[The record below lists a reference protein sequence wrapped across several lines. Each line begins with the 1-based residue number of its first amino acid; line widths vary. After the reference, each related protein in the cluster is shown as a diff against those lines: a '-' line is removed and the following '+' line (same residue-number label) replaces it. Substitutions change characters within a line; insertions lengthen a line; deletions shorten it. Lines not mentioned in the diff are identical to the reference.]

1 MRILL
6 TTDTVGGVWDYT
18 VTLAR
23 QLDALGCE
31 VLIAAI
37 GEPRDERLAHVP
49 AGVQVTWRTY
59 RLEWMED
66 AAADVVEAARWLRE
80 LSQLWAADVVHL
92 NQLAYAGTEGDRGQG
107 TGDSQQGRP
116 PSRGAGHLSG
126 VRFSCPVVTVAHSDV
141 LSWWTHVRGAA
152 APPEWEP
159 YARWVDDGL
168 RASDAVVA
176 PTAYHASLLAR
187 HYGLHG
193 ARVIHNGVEP
203 PASDPPAKGEPLVL
217 CVGRAWDEGKGVDLL
232 DAAVGMLGPGFP
244 PVHLL
249 GEAAAPHGGAFAAA
263 NLVMHGRV
271 ERAEVDGWMRRA
283 TVYAA
288 PSRYEPFGLAP
299 LEAALNGC
307 ALVLSDVGTFRELW
321 DGCADF
327 FPSGDAAA
335 LAEVLGRLAADPARA
350 AKMAERA
357 RGRALRRYGAARMAA
372 EYVALYR
379 ELAARPEQKRS
390 VA

>member
-1 MRILL
+1 MKVLL

-37 GEPRDERLAHVP
+37 GEPRDERLARIST
-49 AGVQVTWRTY
+49 GVQVTSRGY
-59 RLEWMED
+59 RLEWMEG
-66 AAADVVEAARWLRE
+66 AAEDVREAARWLRE

-92 NQLAYAGTEGDRGQG
+92 NQLAYAAFGF
-107 TGDSQQGRP
+107 P
-116 PSRGAGHLSG
+116 A
-126 VRFSCPVVTVAHSDV
+126 PVVTVAHSDV
-141 LSWWTHVRGAA
+141 LSWWTHVRGEG
-152 APPEWEP
+152 APPDWVE
-159 YARWVDDGL
+159 YARWVGDGL

-176 PTAYHASLLAR
+176 PTAYQASLLAQ
-187 HYGLHG
+187 HYGIDG

-203 PASDPPAKGEPLVL
+203 PAGEPPAKGEPLVL

-249 GEAAAPHGGAFAAA
+249 GEAEAPHGGTFRASHLA
-263 NLVMHGRV
+263 MHGRV

-335 LAEVLGRLAADPARA
+335 LAGVLGRLADDPARVA
-350 AKMAERA
+350 EMAERA
-357 RGRALRRYGAARMAA
+357 RRRALRRYGAARMAA

-379 ELAARPEQKRS
+379 ELAARPEQTRS

>member
-6 TTDTVGGVWDYT
+6 TTDTLGGVWDYT

-31 VLIAAI
+31 VLIAAL
-37 GEPRDERLAHVP
+37 GEPRDERLARIP
-49 AGVQVTWRTY
+49 AGVQVTSRAY
-59 RLEWMED
+59 RLEWMD
-66 AAADVVEAARWLRE
+66 GAAPDVPQAARWLRE
-80 LSQLWAADVVHL
+80 LAQLWAADVVHL
-92 NQLAYAGTEGDRGQG
+92 NQLAYAAFGF
-107 TGDSQQGRP
+107 P
-116 PSRGAGHLSG
+116 
-126 VRFSCPVVTVAHSDV
+126 VPVVTVAHSDV
-141 LSWWTHVRGAA
+141 LSWWTHVRGAE
-152 APPEWEP
+152 APPAWAA
-159 YARWVDDGL
+159 YARWVADGL
-168 RASDAVVA
+168 HASDAVVA

-187 HYGLHG
+187 HYAVSG
-193 ARVIHNGVEP
+193 ARVIHNGAEP
-203 PASDPPAKGEPLVL
+203 PAGVPPAKGEPLAL

-232 DAAVGMLGPGFP
+232 DAAAAMLGGAIP
-244 PVHLL
+244 PVHVL
-249 GEAAAPHGGAFAAA
+249 GESVGPDGGAFHAR
-263 NLVMHGRV
+263 NLAMHGRV
-271 ERAEVDGWMRRA
+271 ERAEVDGWMRHA
-283 TVYAA
+283 SVYVA

-327 FPSGDAAA
+327 FPSGDAVA
-335 LAEVLGRLAADPARA
+335 LAEVLGRLVADPARVR
-350 AKMAERA
+350 KMAERA

-379 ELAARPEQKRS
+379 ELAARQEPKRS

>member
-31 VLIAAI
+31 VLIAAL
-37 GEPRDERLAHVP
+37 GEPRDERLAHIPV
-49 AGVQVTWRTY
+49 GVQVTSRTY

-66 AAADVVEAARWLRE
+66 AAADVREAAQWLRE

-92 NQLAYAGTEGDRGQG
+92 NQLVYAAFGF
-107 TGDSQQGRP
+107 P
-116 PSRGAGHLSG
+116 A
-126 VRFSCPVVTVAHSDV
+126 PVVTVAHSDV
-141 LSWWTHVRGAA
+141 LSWWTYVRGCE
-152 APPEWEP
+152 APAEWAE
-159 YARWVDDGL
+159 YARWVSDGL
-168 RASDAVVA
+168 RTSDAVVS

-187 HYGLHG
+187 HYGVHG

-203 PASDPPAKGEPLVL
+203 PAVEPPAKGEPLVL

-232 DAAVGMLGPGFP
+232 DAAAGMLGPGFP
-244 PVHLL
+244 PIHLL
-249 GEAAAPHGGAFAAA
+249 GETAAPHGGEFRASKLA
-263 NLVMHGRV
+263 MHGRV

-283 TVYAA
+283 TIYVA

-321 DGCADF
+321 DGCAEF
-327 FPSGDAAA
+327 FPSGDAGA
-335 LAEVLGRLAADPARA
+335 LAEVLGRLAGDPQRVAT
-350 AKMAERA
+350 MALRA
-357 RGRALRRYGAARMAA
+357 RGRALRRYGADRMAG
-372 EYVALYR
+372 EYLGLYR
-379 ELAARPEQKRS
+379 EIAARPEQKRS

>member
-1 MRILL
+1 VKVLL
-6 TTDTVGGVWDYT
+6 STDTVGGVWDYT

-49 AGVQVTWRTY
+49 VGVQVTSRSY
-59 RLEWMED
+59 RLEWMEG
-66 AAADVVEAARWLRE
+66 AAGDVREAAQWLRE

-92 NQLAYAGTEGDRGQG
+92 NQLAYAAFGF
-107 TGDSQQGRP
+107 P
-116 PSRGAGHLSG
+116 A
-126 VRFSCPVVTVAHSDV
+126 PVVTVAHSDV
-141 LSWWTHVRGAA
+141 LSWWTQVRGTQ
-152 APPEWEP
+152 APPEWAE
-159 YARWVDDGL
+159 YARWVGDGL

-176 PTAYHASLLAR
+176 PTAYQASLLAR
-187 HYGLHG
+187 HYGVPG

-203 PASDPPAKGEPLVL
+203 PAGEPPAKDEPLVL
-217 CVGRAWDEGKGVDLL
+217 CVGRAWDEGKGIDLL
-232 DAAVGMLGPGFP
+232 DAAAGMLGPGFP
-244 PVHLL
+244 AVHLL
-249 GEAAAPHGGAFAAA
+249 GEAVAPHGSEFRAT

-321 DGCADF
+321 EGCAEF

-335 LAEVLGRLAADPARA
+335 LAGVLAELADDPARVS
-350 AKMAERA
+350 KMAERA

-379 ELAARPEQKRS
+379 EVAARPEPKRS